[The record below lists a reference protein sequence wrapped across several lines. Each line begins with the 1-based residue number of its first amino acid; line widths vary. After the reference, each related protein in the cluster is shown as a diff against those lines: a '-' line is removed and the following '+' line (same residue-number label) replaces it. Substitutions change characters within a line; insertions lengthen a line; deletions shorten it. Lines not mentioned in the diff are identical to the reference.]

1 MYMCMTS
8 LALQDGF
15 HVSSMWAGSS
25 CIPVVSCLCLVFM
38 RLTSSP
44 SLTDFLHHFFF
55 SIKVH
60 NIAFH
65 VSLCDNNNGDA
76 GMVQTYRNK
85 AVMIVQH
92 HIAAL
97 ATEHTC

>member
-25 CIPVVSCLCLVFM
+25 RIPVVSCLCLVFM

-60 NIAFH
+60 NVDF
-65 VSLCDNNNGDA
+65 CDNNNGDA
-76 GMVQTYRNK
+76 GMVQMYRNK
-85 AVMIVQH
+85 SAMIVQR

-97 ATEHTC
+97 AIEHAC